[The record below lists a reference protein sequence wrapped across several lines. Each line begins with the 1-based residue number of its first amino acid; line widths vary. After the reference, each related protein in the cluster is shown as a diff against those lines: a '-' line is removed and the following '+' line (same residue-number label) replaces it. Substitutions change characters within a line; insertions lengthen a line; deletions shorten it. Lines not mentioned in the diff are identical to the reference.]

1 MEKNKTNKNNKRKN
15 RHIKTHN
22 KVGLKCCLNC
32 ANCIPIGE
40 GDHLCDE
47 LMELVLEDYTPTDK
61 FYGCGGSSYERQ

>member
-47 LMELVLEDYTPTDK
+47 LME
-61 FYGCGGSSYERQ
+61 